1 MVCCLETNDFFFW
14 AFDIAIPLLTSMIYY
29 SPDLDSLTTILWLFF
44 AMRDGKLLSIF
55 TESLCFSAL
64 GNSYAQKKHFTNFI
78 LSVLS
83 LDTISFYSYETSVDS
98 WKVYT
103 DYQHLKVDLSEIKV
117 LIFPTLHSLA
127 FLLNFQ
133 LFSMLLPFFFCLF
146 VFPWD
151 LTVISV
157 TPFFF

>member
-1 MVCCLETNDFFFW
+1 
-14 AFDIAIPLLTSMIYY
+14 
-29 SPDLDSLTTILWLFF
+29 
-44 AMRDGKLLSIF
+44 MRDGKLLSIF

-157 TPFFF
+157 TPFFFLKKYLFIHLKERGREHEQGGRAEGVGEEGPH